1 MMLGDQPLRRDIHL
15 LGDLLGE
22 VIREQAG
29 AEGFELEEEVRRLS
43 RARRAGD
50 ATAEGKLRTLLEG
63 LGLPELRVIARAFT
77 IFFDL
82 ANLAED
88 RHRVRVLRAREQAAH
103 PGPRPESLAEAF
115 QRIRAAGV
123 SPEALRRLLQAFSI
137 EPVFTA
143 HPTEAKRRTVRG
155 ILGRIRAILA
165 ELDAPDRLPREREE
179 LLRRLRAELTTLW
192 QTDLT
197 RVRRPSVMDEVENGL
212 SFFVRTLWSLTPRLY
227 REFQAALQ
235 ASYPEIPD
243 PPPLFL
249 RFGSWI
255 GGDRDGNPRVT
266 AEVTAQTLRRHR
278 QVALSLHLQQ
288 ARELFVALGVST
300 RQAPVSPALA
310 QALADAEAR
319 WPAIRERLSALSPY
333 EVYRRWISV
342 IAWRLEQTLAWDPM
356 SEPPPEGAYRSAREL
371 VEDLERMWESLTAHR
386 GARIAEGLLWDWRI
400 QAQVFGFHIAR
411 LDIRQEARRHAE
423 AIAELLAAA
432 GIGADFTRLP
442 EEEQLA
448 LLTETL
454 PRAGSI
460 AAQANVSPETDEV
473 LAVFRLLRR
482 AAAAYGPE
490 SLGPYIISMA
500 RGAADVLAVLWL
512 MSAANDL
519 SEPPAFLRVAPL
531 FESIDTLREAPR
543 ILARILAWPLY
554 RAHLK
559 RQGDHQI
566 VMVGYSDSTKD
577 GGYLAAAWALYR
589 AQAEIVRVA
598 RAYGVTLTFFHGRGG
613 ALGRGG
619 GPAARS
625 ILGLPPDA
633 VAGRL
638 RMTEQGEVLAERYDD
653 PHIAH
658 RHLEQV
664 IGATL
669 LVSALP
675 SPEPHEAWIEAME
688 QMSEAAYRAYR
699 ELLEAPGFLTY
710 FEHATPIDGIEQL
723 PIASRPPRRRPQR
736 RLEELRAIP
745 WVFSWT
751 QCRHLLPGWF
761 GLGSGVEAFVRQA
774 GPAGWQRL
782 EEMHQR
788 WPFFRAVLAD
798 AALALAKTD
807 LGIARAYAELVP
819 DPAAREAIW
828 SRIEGEY
835 HRTRRAILRITGLP
849 DLLEDIPW
857 LKRSIQVRNPYV
869 DPLNFIQILLLRRW
883 RERPEAEELREA
895 LWLTIQGV
903 AAGLRTTG

>member
-1 MMLGDQPLRRDIHL
+1 MTSDQPLRRDIHL

-29 AEGFELEEEVRRLS
+29 LEGFELEEQVRQLA
-43 RARRAGD
+43 RARRAG
-50 ATAEGKLRTLLEG
+50 AAEAERALRALLEE
-63 LGLPELRVIARAFT
+63 LTLPELNVIARAFA

-103 PGPRPESLAEAF
+103 PQPRPESIAEAF

-123 SPEALRRLLQAFSI
+123 PGEAMRALLDALSI

-155 ILGRIRAILA
+155 LLGRIRAILID
-165 ELDAPDRLPREREE
+165 LDAPDRLPREREA
-179 LLRRLRAELTTLW
+179 LLRRLRAELTAFW
-192 QTDLT
+192 QTDLI

-227 REFQAALQ
+227 RDVQKALR
-235 ASYPEIPD
+235 ATYPELGDALPI
-243 PPPLFL
+243 FL

-288 ARELFVALGVST
+288 ARDLFIALGVST
-300 RQAPVSPALA
+300 RQAPITPALA
-310 QALADAEAR
+310 QALAEAETR
-319 WPAIRERLSALSPY
+319 WPALKEHLSRLSPY
-333 EVYRRWISV
+333 EAYRRWIAV
-342 IAWRLEQTLAWDPM
+342 IAWRLEQTQRWDPM
-356 SEPPPEGAYRSAREL
+356 ADPPPEGAYRSAREL
-371 VEDLERMWESLTAHR
+371 VEDLERMRESLREGR
-386 GARIAEGLLWDWRI
+386 GERIAEGILWDWWI
-400 QAQVFGFHIAR
+400 QARVFGFHMAR
-411 LDIRQEARRHAE
+411 LDVRQEARRHTE
-423 AIAELLAAA
+423 AIAELLQAA
-432 GIGADFTRLP
+432 GIADYPALS
-442 EEEQLA
+442 EEEQIA

-454 PRAGSI
+454 PRAAELAG
-460 AAQANVSPETDEV
+460 QATPSAETAET
-473 LAVFRLLRR
+473 LAVFRLIHQ
-482 AAAAYGPE
+482 AAQAYGPE
-490 SLGPYIISMA
+490 ALGPYIISMA
-500 RGAADVLAVLWL
+500 RSPADVSAVLWL
-512 MSAANDL
+512 MAAASGL
-519 SEPPAFLRVAPL
+519 SSPPAFFRVAPL
-531 FESIDTLREAPR
+531 FETIATLREAPR
-543 ILARILAWPLY
+543 ILDRVLSIPLY
-554 RAHLK
+554 REHLS
-559 RQGDHQI
+559 RQGDHQV

-577 GGYLAAAWALYR
+577 GGYLAAVWALYR
-589 AQAEIVRVA
+589 AQAEMVRVA
-598 RAYGVTLTFFHGRGG
+598 RAHGVTLTFFHGRGG

-633 VAGRL
+633 VGGRL

-653 PHIAH
+653 PHIAY

-664 IGATL
+664 LWATL

-675 SPEPHEAWIEAME
+675 ASEPEAAWVEAME
-688 QMSEAAYRAYR
+688 RMSEAAYRAYR
-699 ELLEAPGFLTY
+699 DLLETPGFLTY
-710 FEHATPIDGIEQL
+710 FEHATPIDGIEEL
-723 PIASRPPRRRPQR
+723 PIASRPARRRPER
-736 RLEELRAIP
+736 RLEDLRAIP

-751 QCRHLLPGWF
+751 QSRHLLPGWF
-761 GLGSGVEAFVRQA
+761 GLGTGVETFAQA
-774 GPAGWQRL
+774 EGASGWSLL
-782 EEMHQR
+782 EEMARR
-788 WPFFRAVLAD
+788 WPFFQVVLAD

-807 LGIARAYAELVP
+807 LGIAGAYAELVP
-819 DPAAREAIW
+819 DESIRQAVW
-828 SRIEGEY
+828 SQIEREY
-835 HRTRRAILRITGLP
+835 HRTRRALLRITGLP

-883 RERPEAEELREA
+883 REQPEAEELREA

>member
-1 MMLGDQPLRRDIHL
+1 MVNDQPLRRDIHL

-22 VIREQAG
+22 VLQEQAG
-29 AEGFELEEEVRRLS
+29 REGFELEEQVRRLA

-50 ATAEGKLRTLLEG
+50 PQAEGALRGLLES
-63 LGLPELRVIARAFT
+63 LPLSDLRVIARAFT

-88 RHRVRVLRAREQAAH
+88 RHRVRVLRAREQDAH
-103 PGPRPESLAEAF
+103 PHPRPESIREAF
-115 QRIRAAGV
+115 QRLREAGV
-123 SPEALRRLLQAFSI
+123 SPASMRALLENLSI

-165 ELDAPDRLPREREE
+165 ELDAPDRLPREREA

-197 RVRRPSVMDEVENGL
+197 RLRRPSVMDEVENGL

-227 REFQAALQ
+227 RDVQEALQ
-235 ASYPEIPD
+235 ATYPELGDSLPI
-243 PPPLFL
+243 FL

-266 AEVTAQTLRRHR
+266 SEVTARTLRRHR
-278 QVALSLHLQQ
+278 EVALSLHLQQ
-288 ARELFVALGVST
+288 ARELFIALGVST

-310 QALADAEAR
+310 QALAEAEAK
-319 WPAIRERLSALSPY
+319 WPALQERLAALSPY
-333 EVYRRWISV
+333 EVYRRWIAV
-342 IAWRLEQTLAWDPM
+342 IAWRLEQTVAWDPM
-356 SEPPPEGAYRSAREL
+356 AGPPPEGAYRSAREL
-371 VEDLERMWESLTAHR
+371 VEDLERIRESLEMGR
-386 GARIAEGLLWDWRI
+386 GRRIAEGLLWDWWI
-400 QAQVFGFHIAR
+400 QARVFGFHIAR
-411 LDIRQEARRHAE
+411 LDMRQEARRHAE
-423 AIAELLAAA
+423 AVAELLAPL
-432 GIGADFTRLP
+432 GISDYLGLS
-442 EEEQLA
+442 EEEQISVLLETFPQAAA
-448 LLTETL
+448 LVERATPSSETREIL
-454 PRAGSI
+454 
-460 AAQANVSPETDEV
+460 E
-473 LAVFRLLRR
+473 VFRLLAR
-482 AAAAYGPE
+482 AAEAYGPE
-490 SLGPYIISMA
+490 ALGPYIISMA
-500 RGAADVLAVLWL
+500 HSPADVLAVLWL
-512 MSAANDL
+512 MAGANGLSA
-519 SEPPAFLRVAPL
+519 PPPFFQVAPL
-531 FESIDTLREAPR
+531 FESIATLRGAPR
-543 ILARILAWPLY
+543 ILDRMLAIPLY
-554 RAHLK
+554 REHLA

-577 GGYLAAAWALYR
+577 GGYLAAVWALYR
-589 AQAEIVRVA
+589 AQAEMARVA
-598 RAYGVTLTFFHGRGG
+598 RAHGIALTFFHGRGG

-633 VAGRL
+633 MQGRL

-653 PHIAH
+653 PQIAY

-664 IGATL
+664 LWATL

-675 SPEPHEAWIEAME
+675 ASEPEPEWVEAME
-688 QMSEAAYRAYR
+688 RMSEAAYRAYR
-699 ELLEAPGFLTY
+699 ELLETPGFLTY
-710 FEHATPIDGIEQL
+710 FEHATPIDGIEEL
-723 PIASRPPRRRPQR
+723 PIASRPSRRRPER
-736 RLEELRAIP
+736 RLEDLRAIP

-751 QCRHLLPGWF
+751 QSRHLLPGWF
-761 GLGSGVEAFVRQA
+761 GLGTGVEAFVQA
-774 GPAGWQRL
+774 EGAAGWGRL
-782 EEMHQR
+782 EEMYRR
-788 WPFFRAVLAD
+788 WPFFRVILAD

-807 LGIARAYAELVP
+807 LGVARAYAELVP
-819 DPAAREAIW
+819 DEQAREAVW
-828 SRIEGEY
+828 TRIEQEY
-835 HRTRRAILRITGLP
+835 YRSRRALLRITGLP

-883 RERPEAEELREA
+883 RERPEAEDLPEA

>member
-1 MMLGDQPLRRDIHL
+1 MTSDQPLRRDIHL

-29 AEGFELEEEVRRLS
+29 LEGFELEEQVRQLA
-43 RARRAGD
+43 RARRAG
-50 ATAEGKLRTLLEG
+50 AAEAERALRALLEE
-63 LGLPELRVIARAFT
+63 LTLPELNVIARAFA

-103 PGPRPESLAEAF
+103 PQPRPESIAEAF

-123 SPEALRRLLQAFSI
+123 PGEAMRALLDALSI

-155 ILGRIRAILA
+155 LLGRIRAILID
-165 ELDAPDRLPREREE
+165 LDAPDRLPREREA
-179 LLRRLRAELTTLW
+179 LLRRLRAELTAFW
-192 QTDLT
+192 QTDLI

-227 REFQAALQ
+227 RDVQKALR
-235 ASYPEIPD
+235 ATYPELGDALPI
-243 PPPLFL
+243 FL

-288 ARELFVALGVST
+288 ARDLFIALGVST
-300 RQAPVSPALA
+300 RQAPITPALA
-310 QALADAEAR
+310 QALAEAETR
-319 WPAIRERLSALSPY
+319 WPALKEHLSRLSPY
-333 EVYRRWISV
+333 EAYRRWIAV
-342 IAWRLEQTLAWDPM
+342 IAWRLEQTQRWDPM
-356 SEPPPEGAYRSAREL
+356 ADPPPEGAYRSAREL
-371 VEDLERMWESLTAHR
+371 VEDLERMRESLREGR
-386 GARIAEGLLWDWRI
+386 GERIAEGILWDWWI
-400 QAQVFGFHIAR
+400 QARVFGFHMAR
-411 LDIRQEARRHAE
+411 LDVRQEARRHTE
-423 AIAELLAAA
+423 AIAELLQAS
-432 GIGADFTRLP
+432 GIADYPALS
-442 EEEQLA
+442 EEKQIA
-448 LLTETL
+448 LLVETL
-454 PRAGSI
+454 PRAAELAG
-460 AAQANVSPETDEV
+460 QATPSAETAET
-473 LAVFRLLRR
+473 LAVFRLIHQ
-482 AAAAYGPE
+482 AAQAYGPE
-490 SLGPYIISMA
+490 ALGPYIISMA
-500 RGAADVLAVLWL
+500 RSPADVLAVLWL
-512 MSAANDL
+512 MAAASGL
-519 SEPPAFLRVAPL
+519 SSPPAFFRVAPL
-531 FESIDTLREAPR
+531 FETIATLREAPR
-543 ILARILAWPLY
+543 ILDRVLSIPLY
-554 RAHLK
+554 REHLS
-559 RQGDHQI
+559 RQGDHQV

-577 GGYLAAAWALYR
+577 GGYLAAVWALYR
-589 AQAEIVRVA
+589 AQAEMVRVA
-598 RAYGVTLTFFHGRGG
+598 RAHGVTLTFFHGRGG

-633 VAGRL
+633 VGGRL

-653 PHIAH
+653 PHIAY

-664 IGATL
+664 LWATL

-675 SPEPHEAWIEAME
+675 ASEPEAAWVEAME
-688 QMSEAAYRAYR
+688 RMSEAAYRAYR
-699 ELLEAPGFLTY
+699 DLLETPGFLTY
-710 FEHATPIDGIEQL
+710 FEHATPIDGIEEL
-723 PIASRPPRRRPQR
+723 PIASRPARRRPER
-736 RLEELRAIP
+736 RLEDLRAIP

-751 QCRHLLPGWF
+751 QSRHLLPGWF
-761 GLGSGVEAFVRQA
+761 GLGTGVETFAQA
-774 GPAGWQRL
+774 EGASGWSLL
-782 EEMHQR
+782 EEMARR
-788 WPFFRAVLAD
+788 WPFFQVVLAD

-807 LGIARAYAELVP
+807 LGIAGAYAELVP
-819 DPAAREAIW
+819 DESIRQAVW
-828 SRIEGEY
+828 SQIEREY
-835 HRTRRAILRITGLP
+835 HRTRRALLRITGLP

-883 RERPEAEELREA
+883 REQPEAEELREA